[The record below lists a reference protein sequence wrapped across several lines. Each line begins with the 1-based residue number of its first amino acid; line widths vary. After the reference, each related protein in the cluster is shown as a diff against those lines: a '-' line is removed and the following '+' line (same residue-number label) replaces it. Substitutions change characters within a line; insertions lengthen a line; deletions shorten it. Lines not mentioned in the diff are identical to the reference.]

1 MINADVFKDGRIAVY
16 QQTVSDS
23 VRFERIKFKFP
34 DSWSGYAKTAVFR
47 YKDTVINVILDSENE
62 LCTGENECYIPH
74 EVIKYPFFTVSAFGV
89 KDSSVAT
96 TERAAINIIQSGYE
110 EGDVPSEPT
119 PTEYQQLINITDE
132 AKAIAQSVRDDA
144 DNGLFK
150 GEKGDTG
157 PQGIQ
162 GLQGEKGDPRPVG
175 PQGPKGER
183 GEQGEKGL
191 QGEQGKQ
198 GEKGEQGPA
207 GPKGEKGDPGEIS
220 SEYANN
226 TFASA
231 VSNSAEGTVVKPD
244 DISSLEHNLKIKLT
258 SDSIT
263 DFSTVK
269 VFRYGKNLFNP
280 TLFTAAGWNIEDD
293 GAYSGLPNLL
303 AELYKID
310 KGGIPGIPYLTGLS
324 YSVSFSAK
332 ADITSSGGM
341 SLYVYIYYTDGTNE
355 AIRVNSTEY
364 KYYSLVSSS
373 QKTVDKIAFGYN
385 TGYKTYVKNFII
397 SIGSDLS
404 YEPYKEVQSTAANN
418 DGTVYGLTSASP
430 YMTLITDTDGVVIN
444 CDYKA
449 DTKKYIDNKIAELF

>member
-150 GEKGDTG
+150 GEKGDPG

-162 GLQGEKGDPRPVG
+162 GV
-175 PQGPKGER
+175 
-183 GEQGEKGL
+183 

-207 GPKGEKGDPGEIS
+207 GPKGEKGDPFTYDDFTAEQLSGLKGEKGDPGEIS

-231 VSNSAEGTVVKPD
+231 IGNFAEGTVVKPD

-280 TLFTAAGWNIEDD
+280 TLFTEAGWMIEDD
-293 GAYSGLPNLL
+293 GAYSGAPILL
-303 AELYKID
+303 SQKYSFEE
-310 KGGIPGIPYLTGLS
+310 GGIPGIPFLPELQ
-324 YSVSFSAK
+324 YSVSFTAK
-332 ADITSSGGM
+332 ADITVSGNM
-341 SLYVYIYYTDGTNE
+341 ALYVYIYYTDGTNE
-355 AIRVNSTEY
+355 VLRVNSTEY

-373 QKTVDKIAFGYN
+373 KKSVDKIAFGYN

-418 DGTVYGLTSASP
+418 DGTVYGLTSTSP

>member
-132 AKAIAQSVRDDA
+132 TKAIAQSVRDDA

-162 GLQGEKGDPRPVG
+162 GLQGE
-175 PQGPKGER
+175 
-183 GEQGEKGL
+183 
-191 QGEQGKQ
+191 QGKQ
-198 GEKGEQGPA
+198 GEKGEQGPV
-207 GPKGEKGDPGEIS
+207 GPKGEKGDPFTYDDFTAEQLSGLKGEKGDPGEIS

-280 TLFTAAGWNIEDD
+280 TLFTEAGWNIEDD

-303 AELYKID
+303 AVLYKID

-332 ADITSSGGM
+332 ADITTSGGM

-418 DGTVYGLTSASP
+418 DGTVYGLTSTSP

>member
-1 MINADVFKDGRIAVY
+1 MIKTDVLKDGRIVVY
-16 QQTVSDS
+16 SDTVSDS
-23 VRFERIKFKFP
+23 VMFETMKFNFP
-34 DSWSGYAKTAVFR
+34 ESWNEFTKTAVF
-47 YKDTVINVILDSENE
+47 KSGDTTVSVILDEASE
-62 LCTGENECYIPH
+62 LCISENECYIPH
-74 EVIKYPFFTVSAFGV
+74 EVINYPEFTVSVFGV
-89 KDSSVAT
+89 KDNKRVT
-96 TERAAINIIQSGYE
+96 AARGRVNVIQSGYAL
-110 EGDVPSEPT
+110 GDEPQEPT
-119 PTEYQQLINITDE
+119 PDEYSQLLNLANET
-132 AKAIAQSVRDDA
+132 KQIAQSVKDDA

-150 GEKGDTG
+150 GEKGDPG

-162 GLQGEKGDPRPVG
+162 GV
-175 PQGPKGER
+175 
-183 GEQGEKGL
+183 

-207 GPKGEKGDPGEIS
+207 GPKGEKGDPFTYNDFTAEQLSALKGEKGDPGEIS

-280 TLFTAAGWNIEDD
+280 TLFTEAGWMIEDD
-293 GAYSGLPNLL
+293 GAYSGVPILL
-303 AELYKID
+303 SQKYSFEE
-310 KGGIPGIPYLTGLS
+310 GGIPGIPFLPELQ
-324 YSVSFSAK
+324 YSVSFTAK
-332 ADITSSGGM
+332 ADITVSGNM
-341 SLYVYIYYTDGTNE
+341 ALYVYIYYTDGTNE
-355 AIRVNSTEY
+355 VLRVNSTEY

-373 QKTVDKIAFGYN
+373 KKSVDKIAFGYN

>member
-132 AKAIAQSVRDDA
+132 TKAIAQSVRDDA

-162 GLQGEKGDPRPVG
+162 GLQGE
-175 PQGPKGER
+175 
-183 GEQGEKGL
+183 
-191 QGEQGKQ
+191 QGKQ

-207 GPKGEKGDPGEIS
+207 GPKGEKGDPFTYDDFTAEQLSGLKGEKGDPGEIS

-263 DFSTVK
+263 DFSAVK

-280 TLFTAAGWNIEDD
+280 TLFTEAGWNIEDD

-303 AELYKID
+303 SDLYKID

-332 ADITSSGGM
+332 ADITSSGNM

-418 DGTVYGLTSASP
+418 DGTVYGLTSTSP